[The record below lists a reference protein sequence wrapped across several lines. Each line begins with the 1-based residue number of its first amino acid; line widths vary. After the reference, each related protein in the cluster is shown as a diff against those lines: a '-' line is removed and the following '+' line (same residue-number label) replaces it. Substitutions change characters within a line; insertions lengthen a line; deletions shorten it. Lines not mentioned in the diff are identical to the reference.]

1 MRSWLP
7 ISNFGGL
14 TMSSIFETL
23 FGLQFCQYKCG
34 TYIGFSDD
42 EKSSDGQ
49 SHKPL
54 EASTGKIHNCPKRGW
69 SDSVSCFKCGKQVI
83 FHNSHINPSTEK
95 KYRFDSPGV
104 KHSCTQQS
112 QDYEHNTQDDY
123 QPNEKQRQQEQYQEP
138 QDYEKIWE
146 QYEKQQQEHRQRQQE
161 QHQRQ
166 QEQHQRQ
173 QRQEQQFRKIYDEK
187 VIKAYAFFNLN
198 HNSTLEQIKST
209 YRKFAL
215 KYHPDKN
222 KSNDSTVKMTEIND
236 AYEEI
241 TRWKENHD

>member
-123 QPNEKQRQQEQYQEP
+123 QSHEEQNQQEE
-138 QDYEKIWE
+138 YEKD
-146 QYEKQQQEHRQRQQE
+146 R
-161 QHQRQ
+161 
-166 QEQHQRQ
+166 
-173 QRQEQQFRKIYDEK
+173 EQQFTKIDDEE
-187 VIKAYAFFNLN
+187 VIEAYAVFELN
-198 HNSTLEQIKST
+198 HNATLEQIKST
-209 YRKFAL
+209 FREFAL

-222 KSNDSTVKMTEIND
+222 KSPAATAKMVKINH
-236 AYEEI
+236 AYEII
-241 TRWKENHD
+241 TQWWKNHD